1 MGVTNMGNY
10 YRNLALSPDKVV
22 VQLRYTINHRDLA
35 LTKANVE
42 RFECDSNKLH
52 FLVNII
58 VMQRIA
64 ELSRQGEILTWAIGI
79 APAIVSIVNKP
90 TPLAQN

>member
-10 YRNLALSPDKVV
+10 YRNLALSPNKVV
-22 VQLRYTINHRDLA
+22 VQLRYTINYRDLA

-42 RFECDSNKLH
+42 RWECARTELQILLSR
-52 FLVNII
+52 I
-58 VMQRIA
+58 VLDRID
-64 ELSRQGEILTWAIGI
+64 ELSKQGEILTWAIGI
-79 APAIVSIVNKP
+79 TPAIVSIVNKP